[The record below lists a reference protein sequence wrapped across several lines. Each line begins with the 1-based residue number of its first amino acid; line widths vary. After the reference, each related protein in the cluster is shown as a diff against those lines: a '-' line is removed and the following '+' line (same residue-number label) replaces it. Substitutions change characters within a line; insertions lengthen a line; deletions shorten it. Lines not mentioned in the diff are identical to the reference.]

1 MSLKKI
7 NSGAEAEI
15 YLGKAFDKKIII
27 KKRISKKYRNPVL
40 DKKIIKTRNKQE
52 ANLLHKVKKE
62 KINTP
67 TLYYVSQDK
76 IIQEYLK
83 NTKNYKENL
92 KKIGK
97 EIARLHA
104 IDVIHGDLNLI
115 NIIINKNK
123 IYFIDFGL
131 GFISKKIEDKAT
143 DLLVFKKTLL
153 SNKKTKKY
161 WEEIIEGYKKE
172 AKNPEIISKIE
183 GIEKR
188 ARYL

>member
-1 MSLKKI
+1 
-7 NSGAEAEI
+7 
-15 YLGKAFDKKIII
+15 
-27 KKRISKKYRNPVL
+27 
-40 DKKIIKTRNKQE
+40 
-52 ANLLHKVKKE
+52 
-62 KINTP
+62 
-67 TLYYVSQDK
+67 
-76 IIQEYLK
+76 
-83 NTKNYKENL
+83 
-92 KKIGK
+92 
-97 EIARLHA
+97 
-104 IDVIHGDLNLI
+104 LI

>member
-7 NSGAEAEI
+7 NSGAEADI

>member
-172 AKNPEIISKIE
+172 SKNPEIISKIE

>member
-1 MSLKKI
+1 MSFKKI
-7 NSGAEAEI
+7 NSGAEADI

-172 AKNPEIISKIE
+172 SKNPEIVTKIE
-183 GIEKR
+183 AIEKR

>member
-172 AKNPEIISKIE
+172 AKNPEIITKIE

>member
-7 NSGAEAEI
+7 NSGAEADI

-172 AKNPEIISKIE
+172 SKNPEIISKIE